1 MKLRLYRKLKSLF
14 SKKSS
19 ELKHFEK
26 RLQYTFGNTYY
37 LEKSLT
43 HRSIQ
48 DHHAGN
54 YERLEFLGDAII
66 DQVVSNWLFIKY
78 PKSDE
83 GTLTKK
89 RSSLVNRNFLSML
102 GTNLKVMTV
111 VRIEQSV
118 NTKDPKVIAN
128 ISADVYEAI
137 VGAIYLDGGFHEA
150 SKFITKTLCLS
161 AHLAEED
168 QNYKGQLIEYCHSNN
183 LPTPQFNIV
192 KSHGE
197 EHKKIFIINVIISPK
212 QTWRGV
218 GSTKKSAE
226 QDGAQKAINTL
237 LGS

>member
-1 MKLRLYRKLKSLF
+1 MRLFRKLKSLF
-14 SKKSS
+14 SKKAP
-19 ELKHFEK
+19 ELKQLEK
-26 RLQYTFGNTYY
+26 RLKYTFGNTYY
-37 LEKSLT
+37 LEKSIT

-48 DHHAGN
+48 NHHAGN

-66 DQVVSNWLFIKY
+66 DQVVSNWLFKKY

-83 GTLTKK
+83 GILTKK

-102 GTNLKVMTV
+102 GRNLKVMDV
-111 VRIEQSV
+111 VHIEQSV

-137 VGAIYLDGGFHEA
+137 VGAIYLDGGFKEA
-150 SKFITKTLCLS
+150 YKFIHKTLCISEYLT
-161 AHLAEED
+161 EED
-168 QNYKGQLIEYCHSNN
+168 QNYKGQLIEYCHCNN

-192 KSHGE
+192 ESHGP
-197 EHKKIFIINVIISPK
+197 EHEKTFVINVIISPEQK
-212 QTWRGV
+212 WRGI

-226 QDGAQKAINTL
+226 QDGAQLAINSL

>member
-1 MKLRLYRKLKSLF
+1 MRLFRRLKSLF
-14 SKKSS
+14 FQKSP
-19 ELKHFEK
+19 ELKRFEK

-37 LEKSLT
+37 LEKSIT

-48 DHHAGN
+48 NHHAGN

-66 DQVVSNWLFIKY
+66 DQVVSNWLFKKY

-83 GTLTKK
+83 GILTKK

-102 GTNLKVMTV
+102 GRNLKVMDV

-137 VGAIYLDGGFHEA
+137 VGAIYLDGGFQEA
-150 SKFITKTLCLS
+150 NKFINKTLCGYE
-161 AHLAEED
+161 HLAGED
-168 QNYKGQLIEYCHSNN
+168 QNYKGQLIEYCHCNN

-192 KSHGE
+192 ESHGP
-197 EHKKIFIINVIISPK
+197 EHEKTFVINVIIYPE
-212 QTWRGV
+212 QMWRGI

-226 QDGAQKAINTL
+226 QNGAQLAINSL

>member
-1 MKLRLYRKLKSLF
+1 MRLFRRLKSLF
-14 SKKSS
+14 FQKSP
-19 ELKHFEK
+19 ELNSFEK

-37 LEKSLT
+37 LEKALT

-48 DHHAGN
+48 NHHAGN

-66 DQVVSNWLFIKY
+66 DQVVSNWLFKKY

-83 GTLTKK
+83 GILTKK

-102 GTNLKVMTV
+102 GRNLKVMDV

-150 SKFITKTLCLS
+150 AKFITKTLCLS
-161 AHLAEED
+161 AHLAGED
-168 QNYKGQLIEYCHSNN
+168 QNYKGQLIEFCHSNN
-183 LPTPQFNIV
+183 LPAPQFDIV
-192 KSHGE
+192 KSHGP
-197 EHKKIFIINVIISPK
+197 EHEKIFIINVIISPK
-212 QTWRGV
+212 QTWRGM

-226 QDGAQKAINTL
+226 QDGAQQAINTL

>member
-1 MKLRLYRKLKSLF
+1 MRLFRRLKSLF
-14 SKKSS
+14 SQKSP
-19 ELKHFEK
+19 ELKRFEK

-37 LEKSLT
+37 LEKSIT

-48 DHHAGN
+48 NHHAGN

-66 DQVVSNWLFIKY
+66 DQVVSNWLFKKY

-83 GTLTKK
+83 GILTKK

-102 GTNLKVMTV
+102 GRNLKVMDV

-137 VGAIYLDGGFHEA
+137 VGAIYLDGGFKEA
-150 SKFITKTLCLS
+150 YKFIHKTLCLS
-161 AHLAEED
+161 EYLTEED
-168 QNYKGQLIEYCHSNN
+168 QNYKGQLIEYCHCNN

-192 KSHGE
+192 ESHGP
-197 EHKKIFIINVIISPK
+197 EHEKTFVINVIISPE
-212 QTWRGV
+212 QTWRGI

-226 QDGAQKAINTL
+226 QDGAQLAINSL

>member
-1 MKLRLYRKLKSLF
+1 MRLFRRLKSLF
-14 SKKSS
+14 SKKSP
-19 ELKHFEK
+19 ELKRFEK

-37 LEKSLT
+37 LEKSIT

-48 DHHAGN
+48 NHHAGN

-66 DQVVSNWLFIKY
+66 DQVVSNWLFKKY

-83 GTLTKK
+83 GILTKK

-102 GTNLKVMTV
+102 GRNLKVMDV
-111 VRIEQSV
+111 VRIEKSV

-137 VGAIYLDGGFHEA
+137 VGAIYLDGGFKEA
-150 SKFITKTLCLS
+150 SKFINKTLCLS
-161 AHLAEED
+161 ENLAGED
-168 QNYKGQLIEYCHSNN
+168 QNYKGQLIEYCHCNN
-183 LPTPQFNIV
+183 LPAPQFNIV
-192 KSHGE
+192 ESHGP
-197 EHKKIFIINVIISPK
+197 EHEKTFVINVIISPEQK
-212 QTWRGV
+212 WRGI

-226 QDGAQKAINTL
+226 QDGAQLAINSL

>member
-1 MKLRLYRKLKSLF
+1 MRLFRRLKSLF
-14 SKKSS
+14 YQKSPK
-19 ELKHFEK
+19 LKRFEK

-48 DHHAGN
+48 NHHAGN

-66 DQVVSNWLFIKY
+66 DQVVSNWLFKKY

-83 GTLTKK
+83 GILTKK

-102 GTNLKVMTV
+102 GRNLKVMDV

-137 VGAIYLDGGFHEA
+137 VGAIYLDGGFKEA
-150 SKFITKTLCLS
+150 YKFINKTLCLS
-161 AHLAEED
+161 EHLTGED
-168 QNYKGQLIEYCHSNN
+168 QNYKGQLIEYCHCNN
-183 LPTPQFNIV
+183 LPAPQFIIV
-192 KSHGE
+192 ESHGP
-197 EHKKIFIINVIISPK
+197 EHEKTFVINVIISPEQK
-212 QTWRGV
+212 WRGI

-226 QDGAQKAINTL
+226 QDGAQLAINSL

>member
-1 MKLRLYRKLKSLF
+1 MRLFRRLKSLL
-14 SKKSS
+14 SQKSP
-19 ELKHFEK
+19 ELKRFEK

-37 LEKSLT
+37 LKKSLT

-48 DHHAGN
+48 NHHAGN

-66 DQVVSNWLFIKY
+66 DQVVSNWLFKKY
-78 PKSDE
+78 PQSDE
-83 GTLTKK
+83 GILTKK

-102 GTNLKVMTV
+102 GRNLKVMDV

-137 VGAIYLDGGFHEA
+137 VGAIYLDGGFNEA
-150 SKFITKTLCLS
+150 NKFINKTLC
-161 AHLAEED
+161 AYEYLAGED
-168 QNYKGQLIEYCHSNN
+168 QNYKGQLIEYCHCNN
-183 LPTPQFNIV
+183 LSAPQFNIV
-192 KSHGE
+192 ESLGP
-197 EHKKIFIINVIISPK
+197 EHEKTFVINVIISPG
-212 QTWRGV
+212 QTWRGI

-226 QDGAQKAINTL
+226 QDCAKQAINSL

>member
-1 MKLRLYRKLKSLF
+1 MRLFRKLKSLF
-14 SKKSS
+14 SQKSP
-19 ELKHFEK
+19 ELKRFEK

-37 LEKSLT
+37 LKKSLT

-48 DHHAGN
+48 NHHAGN

-66 DQVVSNWLFIKY
+66 DQVVSNWLFKKY

-83 GTLTKK
+83 GILTKK

-102 GTNLKVMTV
+102 GRNLKVMDV

-137 VGAIYLDGGFHEA
+137 VGAIYLDGGFKEA
-150 SKFITKTLCLS
+150 YKFIHKTLCLS
-161 AHLAEED
+161 EYLTEED
-168 QNYKGQLIEYCHSNN
+168 QNYKGQLIEYCHCNN
-183 LPTPQFNIV
+183 LPAPQFNIV
-192 KSHGE
+192 ESHGP
-197 EHKKIFIINVIISPK
+197 EHEKTFVINVIISPEQK
-212 QTWRGV
+212 WRGI

-226 QDGAQKAINTL
+226 QDGAQLAINSL

>member
-1 MKLRLYRKLKSLF
+1 MRLFRKLKSLF
-14 SKKSS
+14 SQKSP
-19 ELKHFEK
+19 ELKRFEK

-48 DHHAGN
+48 NHHAGN

-66 DQVVSNWLFIKY
+66 DQVVSNWLFKKY

-83 GTLTKK
+83 GILTKK
-89 RSSLVNRNFLSML
+89 RSSLVNSNFLSML
-102 GTNLKVMTV
+102 GRNLKVMDV

-137 VGAIYLDGGFHEA
+137 VGAIYLDGGFKEA
-150 SKFITKTLCLS
+150 SKFIHKTLCLFEY
-161 AHLAEED
+161 LAGED
-168 QNYKGQLIEYCHSNN
+168 QNYKGQLIEYCHCNN
-183 LPTPQFNIV
+183 LPAPQFNIV
-192 KSHGE
+192 KSHGP
-197 EHKKIFIINVIISPK
+197 EHEKTFVINVIISPK
-212 QTWRGV
+212 QTWRGI

-226 QDGAQKAINTL
+226 QNGAQLAINSL

>member
-1 MKLRLYRKLKSLF
+1 MRFFRRLKSLF
-14 SKKSS
+14 SQKSP
-19 ELKHFEK
+19 ELKRFEK

-37 LEKSLT
+37 LKKSLT

-48 DHHAGN
+48 NHHAGN

-66 DQVVSNWLFIKY
+66 DQIVSNWLFKKY

-83 GTLTKK
+83 GILTKK
-89 RSSLVNRNFLSML
+89 RSSLVNRSFLSML
-102 GTNLKVMTV
+102 GRNLKVMDV

-137 VGAIYLDGGFHEA
+137 VGAIYLDGGFKEA
-150 SKFITKTLCLS
+150 YKFIHKTLCLS
-161 AHLAEED
+161 EYLTEED
-168 QNYKGQLIEYCHSNN
+168 QNYKGQLIEYCHCNN
-183 LPTPQFNIV
+183 LPAPQFNIV
-192 KSHGE
+192 ESHGP
-197 EHKKIFIINVIISPK
+197 EHEKTFVINVIISPEQK
-212 QTWRGV
+212 WRGI

-226 QDGAQKAINTL
+226 QDGAQLAINSL

>member
-1 MKLRLYRKLKSLF
+1 LRLFRRLKSLF
-14 SKKSS
+14 SQKSP
-19 ELKHFEK
+19 ELKRFEK

-48 DHHAGN
+48 NHRAGN

-66 DQVVSNWLFIKY
+66 DQVVSNWLFKKY

-83 GTLTKK
+83 GILTKK

-102 GTNLKVMTV
+102 GRNLKVMDV

-137 VGAIYLDGGFHEA
+137 VGAIYLDGGFNEA
-150 SKFITKTLCLS
+150 NKFINKTLC
-161 AHLAEED
+161 AYEYLAGED
-168 QNYKGQLIEYCHSNN
+168 QNYKGQLIEYCHCNN
-183 LPTPQFNIV
+183 LPAPQFNIV
-192 KSHGE
+192 ESHGP
-197 EHKKIFIINVIISPK
+197 EHEKTFVINVIISPER
-212 QTWRGV
+212 TWRGI

-226 QDGAQKAINTL
+226 QDGAQLAINSL

>member
-1 MKLRLYRKLKSLF
+1 MRLFRKLKSLF
-14 SKKSS
+14 FQKSP

-48 DHHAGN
+48 NHHAGN

-66 DQVVSNWLFIKY
+66 DQVVSNWLFKKY

-83 GTLTKK
+83 GILTKR

-102 GTNLKVMTV
+102 GRNLKVMDV

-137 VGAIYLDGGFHEA
+137 VGAIYLDGGFQEA
-150 SKFITKTLCLS
+150 YKFIHKTLCLS
-161 AHLAEED
+161 EYLAGED
-168 QNYKGQLIEYCHSNN
+168 QNYKGQLIEYCHCNN
-183 LPTPQFNIV
+183 LPAPQFNIV
-192 KSHGE
+192 ESHGP
-197 EHKKIFIINVIISPK
+197 EHEKTFVINVIISPK
-212 QTWRGV
+212 QTWRGM

-226 QDGAQKAINTL
+226 QDGAQLAINSL